1 MSFSATIVYTPSAPG
16 GSKENT
22 SATTLNWGEHG
33 AVSGQ
38 GAVTSPEHL
47 LHLIYQRVEQ
57 AVTLAEE
64 AREAHRANAMVMQ
77 ELRAELQALRRG
89 ERNEVES
96 GDILDLKV
104 ECEDNGVE
112 SPVIDR
118 ELAETDDA
126 YFGEEEEQEQEQ
138 ENRDSSLDEY
148 VPATDSKGKGEQSEV
163 EAAVAAEIVKYPTP
177 ECKEENFD
185 NEGWEQPRTSV
196 KHSQLACVTSTPTRP
211 SGFTR
216 RQRSRSGNTE
226 IYRSSWASSHLASL
240 QDSNAFKRRKRDL
253 VISKLVHRI
262 HNQQGNAKR
271 FNGAEGLKSPWN
283 MTVLRFLL
291 DRLREELSDSEN
303 FYADKEL
310 KGACV
315 SYFLTKRRE
324 YRNSQNPDRSL
335 REREEKKLRS
345 RRYRLFGNRTST
357 VKHFRVDDQNLWEGV
372 TEELMSDEEDSIMD
386 PGVWVARPPC
396 FRTPA
401 LTDLCRRLDIASRH
415 GARLNRVLGPPSDR
429 PPSQE
434 AFHLS
439 PRLVCLDSLPGPII
453 DHDGTLSFSLDEQG
467 EERISCSRDD
477 IGT

>member
-1 MSFSATIVYTPSAPG
+1 PRTEGVYGSRTARACARPQSAVALVRVLPPPRGTYIHGHFRVRLGALGVFNFVRPC
-16 GSKENT
+16 GS
-22 SATTLNWGEHG
+22 G
-33 AVSGQ
+33 
-38 GAVTSPEHL
+38 
-47 LHLIYQRVEQ
+47 
-57 AVTLAEE
+57 TLA
-64 AREAHRANAMVMQ
+64 RPLTH
-77 ELRAELQALRRG
+77 
-89 ERNEVES
+89 
-96 GDILDLKV
+96 
-104 ECEDNGVE
+104 
-112 SPVIDR
+112 
-118 ELAETDDA
+118 
-126 YFGEEEEQEQEQ
+126 
-138 ENRDSSLDEY
+138 SSLDEY
-148 VPATDSKGKGEQSEV
+148 FPATNSKGKGEHSEV
-163 EAAVAAEIVKYPTP
+163 EPAVAATIVKYPAP

-196 KHSQLACVTSTPTRP
+196 KHSQLACVTSSPRGP

-216 RQRSRSGNTE
+216 RQSRRSGTSE
-226 IYRSSWASSHLASL
+226 IYRSPWASNHLASL
-240 QDSNAFKRRKRDL
+240 QESNAFKRRKRDL

-262 HNQQGNAKR
+262 HNQQGNDKR

-357 VKHFRVDDQNLWEGV
+357 VKHFLVDDQNLWEGV
-372 TEELMSDEEDSIMD
+372 TEELMSDEEDSTME
-386 PGVWVARPPC
+386 PGVWVARPPR

-415 GARLNRVLGPPSDR
+415 GARPNRVLGPPSDR

-434 AFHLS
+434 AYHLS
-439 PRLVCLDSLPGPII
+439 TRLVCLDSLQGPII

-477 IGT
+477 IGPQPLI